1 MLQADKA
8 DLKNQLRL
16 RRLQIEEKELH
27 FYAQSCS
34 EVGTQAA
41 LLAGFAFGAM
51 TEVDIDSDSSDAIQ
65 ATWLFSICMAM
76 LLEIGA
82 LVKAMQ
88 LSIHGPGLAL
98 RGPEGS
104 VAHAIH
110 VMREEYA
117 YSKKL
122 FYAGLFFFH
131 VAVVV
136 LTWSKFTSWAAGS
149 ISALVLAGLA
159 WLVKETRSTA
169 HRLKVPK
176 HDGHA
181 AWDPAAGQQQT
192 WSADSDS
199 GSLVVGREGARAR
212 AKRGSMF
219 AELNRVKLRPRD
231 SARHLIRQDERD
243 EAQHEAQLWGT
254 GQRKRGLLPGV
265 KATLRRRAVG
275 KASTAA
281 RAGAA
286 PAVASKVA
294 CGGACGG
301 PTHASH
307 PPGSLDSRPPRPAA
321 SGGSPASARVAS
333 GDVAVARGGVRLRR
347 GSVSFPM
354 NRSGSLSGCESS
366 SETDRSA
373 RSQGGPAASRRRRP
387 QGSDG
392 CGEAPADAAAGAQ
405 RAPPHRDSLHWV
417 EKVMMAVGSPCAAGL
432 GWFPAEPD
440 PLGVTSSQQS
450 DDRPLPP
457 PRTRHASF
465 SPDARRSGAA
475 MGSGR

>member
-8 DLKNQLRL
+8 DLKNQLKL
-16 RRLQIEEKELH
+16 RRLQIEEKEIN
-27 FYAQSCS
+27 FYANSCS

-51 TEVDIDSDSSDAIQ
+51 TEVDISSDSSDAIQ
-65 ATWLFSICMAM
+65 ATWLLSICMAM

-88 LSIHGPGLAL
+88 LSILGPGLAL

-104 VAHAIH
+104 VAHAVH
-110 VMREEYA
+110 VMREEYE

-136 LTWSKFTSWAAGS
+136 LTWSKFSIWASVSTSAFV
-149 ISALVLAGLA
+149 LVGLA
-159 WLVKETRSTA
+159 WLVKETKSTA
-169 HRLKVPK
+169 RKLKVPE

-181 AWDPAAGQQQT
+181 AWDPAAGRQQT

-199 GSLVVGREGARAR
+199 GSPAVGRESARAR

-219 AELNRVKLRPRD
+219 AELRPNMKLRPRD

-265 KATLRRRAVG
+265 KATLRRRGVG

-286 PAVASKVA
+286 PAVACKVA
-294 CGGACGG
+294 CGGAGG
-301 PTHASH
+301 GSAHASH
-307 PPGSLDSRPPRPAA
+307 PPGSLDSRLARPVA
-321 SGGSPASARVAS
+321 SGGSPEPARVAS
-333 GDVAVARGGVRLRR
+333 DVAAASGGVRLRR

-354 NRSGSLSGCESS
+354 TRSGRLSGCESS
-366 SETDRSA
+366 SDTDQSV
-373 RSQGGPAASRRRRP
+373 RSQADSAPQRRRRA
-387 QGSDG
+387 QGN
-392 CGEAPADAAAGAQ
+392 AADGAQ

-440 PLGVTSSQQS
+440 DPLGMTSSQQS
-450 DDRPLPP
+450 DDRPSPP
-457 PRTRHASF
+457 PRVRHASF
-465 SPDARRSGAA
+465 SPDAMRSGAV

>member
-8 DLKNQLRL
+8 DLKNQLKL
-16 RRLQIEEKELH
+16 RRLQIEEKELR

-51 TEVDIDSDSSDAIQ
+51 TGVDIDSDSSAAIQ

-88 LSIHGPGLAL
+88 LSILGPGLAL

-149 ISALVLAGLA
+149 ISALILTGLA
-159 WLVKETRSTA
+159 WIVKETRSTA
-169 HRLKVPK
+169 HRLKVPE

-181 AWDPAAGQQQT
+181 AWDPADGQQQT
-192 WSADSDS
+192 WSADSSRTWS
-199 GSLVVGREGARAR
+199 GSPGEGARAR
-212 AKRGSMF
+212 VKRGSMF

-254 GQRKRGLLPGV
+254 GRRKRGLLPGL
-265 KATLRRRAVG
+265 KATLRRRGVG

-286 PAVASKVA
+286 PAVASNVA
-294 CGGACGG
+294 CGGAGGG

-307 PPGSLDSRPPRPAA
+307 PHDSLDSRPARAVA
-321 SGGSPASARVAS
+321 SGGSPESARVAS
-333 GDVAVARGGVRLRR
+333 DVAVASGGVRLRR

-354 NRSGSLSGCESS
+354 TRSGRLSGCESS
-366 SETDRSA
+366 SDTDQSA
-373 RSQGGPAASRRRRP
+373 RSQAGSAPLRRRRP
-387 QGSDG
+387 QGGGS
-392 CGEAPADAAAGAQ
+392 CGEAPGDGAR

-432 GWFPAEPD
+432 GWFPSEPD

-450 DDRPLPP
+450 DDRPSPP
-457 PRTRHASF
+457 PRARHASF
-465 SPDARRSGAA
+465 SPDVTRSGVV

>member
-333 GDVAVARGGVRLRR
+333 GDVAVARGGVLREDVQDELGAVYDAQLHAFTEVASLGGGQVLVDDDQIDVLLEGADHQILELA
-347 GSVSFPM
+347 GSDDGLRVDARALLRHDVDDLDAGGPCQFAQLGDVDVEVSCAATGGHGDQ
-354 NRSGSLSGCESS
+354 NRSFTVTDLSGSY
-366 SETDRSA
+366 
-373 RSQGGPAASRRRRP
+373 
-387 QGSDG
+387 
-392 CGEAPADAAAGAQ
+392 
-405 RAPPHRDSLHWV
+405 RA
-417 EKVMMAVGSPCAAGL
+417 
-432 GWFPAEPD
+432 
-440 PLGVTSSQQS
+440 
-450 DDRPLPP
+450 
-457 PRTRHASF
+457 
-465 SPDARRSGAA
+465 
-475 MGSGR
+475 